1 MFNQLAQGLFGTS
14 IAAHPSVGSAQQAQ
28 NMGALA
34 SPGSWLNVAN
44 GGTGAQQ
51 QQAYNNALLG
61 NNTLSGAGIQT
72 VKITGEAH
80 TPATS
85 KELEHEVYNVSVE
98 NLINLWVTRWGNEWA
113 DLTDIEN
120 DEFFRLAY
128 RRLKQMGELETHYL
142 TDRARYV
149 CRRPE

>member
-1 MFNQLAQGLFGTS
+1 MSLLNNLFGSNAAQGLQGA
-14 IAAHPSVGSAQQAQ
+14 IGGGQHAQ
-28 NMGALA
+28 NMGLQSA
-34 SPGSWLNVAN
+34 PGSWSVST
-44 GGTGAQQ
+44 GGQIAAQ
-51 QQAYNNALLG
+51 QQAYNSLLAQSNAYG
-61 NNTLSGAGIQT
+61 GTHHTG
-72 VKITGEAH
+72 KITGEAH

-85 KELEHEVYNVSVE
+85 KELEHEAYNVSVD

-113 DLTDIEN
+113 DLSEIEQ